1 MAAQANTV
9 GTQKKTFSQW
19 IKSRKGQQAIIIVAF
34 MIIPLALL
42 FTFTYLPFGEMVG
55 YSFMK
60 MKYIGKRQFVG
71 WDNYASVFRRKDCF
85 RALKLSLY
93 YMGGSLVQLA
103 LALYLATVLS
113 FKVKGGNI
121 FKGFMFFP
129 YLINGIAI
137 GFIFKFFYTRGFVF
151 DTVLQWCGFEL
162 DNLPYWLRDQSINNI
177 SLVGTSVWRYFGQNM
192 VLFIGAIMSVDAEL
206 YEAAMLD
213 GANRFHQ
220 FIYIILPSIKTIVT
234 LNVILSITGSLSAF
248 EPPYVITDGAN
259 GTGTYFIV
267 MHEIAHTQQKVGLAS
282 AMAVVL
288 LLIIFA
294 ATILQKLFF
303 KYVFK
308 NSEDEDFNATK
319 RRDKKLAK
327 QAARKAGRSMTA
339 LQKIGKVLLTFLKY
353 FSLVFFAFVAV
364 LPIVS
369 CVITAFKTETE
380 YAQTN
385 VMELPE
391 SWLNLRNF
399 ADAFTRANMGRAFMN
414 STIILVSVL
423 VVSVL
428 VGTSLAYVLNR
439 FQFPGNG
446 LIRSLFLFA
455 TLLPGVAMQIAVYE
469 IMFKLGLINS
479 LVGYIIMMCGTDV
492 IAIYIYIQFFEN
504 ISVSLDESAII
515 DGASYFK
522 IYYKIL
528 LPLLR
533 PAIVTACILKGV
545 GTYNEYYCA
554 NLYLQNKK
562 LYPTVATSLYTFVGP
577 LGSQYNLICA
587 GVIISLLPALIVFIL
602 FQKQIYSGMTAGSV
616 KG

>member
-19 IKSRKGQQAIIIVAF
+19 LKSRKGQQAIIIIAF

-71 WDNYASVFRRKDCF
+71 WDNYASVFSRKDCF

-93 YMGGSLVQLA
+93 YMGGSLVQLV

-327 QAARKAGRSMTA
+327 QAARKAGR
-339 LQKIGKVLLTFLKY
+339 
-353 FSLVFFAFVAV
+353 
-364 LPIVS
+364 
-369 CVITAFKTETE
+369 
-380 YAQTN
+380 
-385 VMELPE
+385 
-391 SWLNLRNF
+391 
-399 ADAFTRANMGRAFMN
+399 
-414 STIILVSVL
+414 
-423 VVSVL
+423 
-428 VGTSLAYVLNR
+428 
-439 FQFPGNG
+439 
-446 LIRSLFLFA
+446 
-455 TLLPGVAMQIAVYE
+455 
-469 IMFKLGLINS
+469 
-479 LVGYIIMMCGTDV
+479 
-492 IAIYIYIQFFEN
+492 
-504 ISVSLDESAII
+504 
-515 DGASYFK
+515 
-522 IYYKIL
+522 
-528 LPLLR
+528 
-533 PAIVTACILKGV
+533 
-545 GTYNEYYCA
+545 
-554 NLYLQNKK
+554 
-562 LYPTVATSLYTFVGP
+562 
-577 LGSQYNLICA
+577 
-587 GVIISLLPALIVFIL
+587 
-602 FQKQIYSGMTAGSV
+602 
-616 KG
+616 